1 MKDEKFILFLRAARL
16 CGGAFVLACKGRSF
30 HARFEIFYTRKHNFV
45 ERVGVFVNRD
55 LIRKVRV
62 IRHLRA
68 RTACDRPLPVAL
80 LVADPKG
87 FVVCEPREIYDVE
100 VGAPRALLFA
110 LVISK
115 I

>member
-1 MKDEKFILFLRAARL
+1 MKDKKFILFLRAARL
-16 CGGAFVLACKGRSF
+16 CGGAFVLVRKRRFSRT
-30 HARFEIFYTRKHNFV
+30 RFEIFYARKHNFV

-68 RTACDRPLPVAL
+68 RAACDRPLPVAL

-87 FVVCEPREIYDVE
+87 LVVCEPREIYDVE
-100 VGAPRALLFA
+100 VGVPRALLFA

>member
-1 MKDEKFILFLRAARL
+1 MKDEKFILFLRAIYL
-16 CGGAFVLACKGRSF
+16 CGGAFVLARKGRFSRSGF
-30 HARFEIFYTRKHNFV
+30 KIFYTRKHNLV

-62 IRHLRA
+62 IRHLRTRA
-68 RTACDRPLPVAL
+68 ACDRPLSVAL
-80 LVADPKG
+80 LVTDPKG

-110 LVISK
+110 LVISE